1 VTVAQFF
8 TLPEV
13 VAVIE
18 QARTASSMPVSV
30 HLHDR
35 AGEAQHMIGRGAC
48 AACHAAASTESG
60 RAACKDSR
68 ANAAGQALR
77 GHRVAPFVCH
87 LGLSCVAAPAVKDSG
102 ANAAITFGPF
112 CPAEAPH
119 GLGAAVADGLL
130 VLGHDSPVTTD
141 DIAKVSADGVP
152 VMVEW
157 TVDRLTALWH
167 AHDYAPEPET
177 EPDPEPEPKPK
188 PAPPLKARVRLA
200 GPAPVMVVA
209 LAAGDRAWARWALR
223 NALDEAA
230 AAGES
235 VNARAVSLVTQIL
248 EAADRANLPTD
259 IAWQRFEAFVPNA
272 RKPVDIATL
281 SRASMRVISPIAKTF
296 DGRTAD
302 KLGVVFREVVAW
314 YGEGIRIED
323 VAAKTQSHP
332 TTITHLLQ
340 RRFGL
345 SFSELAGKI
354 RIERAKK
361 ALRDTQLTV
370 GEIARRVGISDV
382 SNFGRLFRRFEGH
395 SPQTY
400 RDKFRKAA

>member
-1 VTVAQFF
+1 MTAAEFF
-8 TLPEV
+8 AWPEV

-18 QARTASSMPVSV
+18 QARMASSMPVSV
-30 HLHDR
+30 HLHDQ
-35 AGEAQHMIGRGAC
+35 AGEAQHAIGRGAC

-77 GHRVAPFVCH
+77 GDRVAPFVCH
-87 LGLSCVAAPAVKDSG
+87 LGLSCVTAPAVKESG

-119 GLGAAVADGLL
+119 GLDAAVADGLSA
-130 VLGHDSPVTTD
+130 LGHHSPVSTD
-141 DIAKVSADGVP
+141 DIARVSADGVP
-152 VMVEW
+152 VLVEW

-167 AHDYAPEPET
+167 ERNKEAE
-177 EPDPEPEPKPK
+177 PEPEPAHEPEPK

-200 GPAPVMVVA
+200 GPAPVIVVA

-235 VNARAVSLVTQIL
+235 VNARAVSLVTQII
-248 EAADRANLPTD
+248 EAADRANLPTEA
-259 IAWQRFEAFVPNA
+259 AWQRFEAFVPQA
-272 RKPVDIATL
+272 RKQADVATL
-281 SRASMRVISPIAKTF
+281 SRAAMRVIGPIAKTF

-302 KLGVVFREVVAW
+302 KLAVIFREIVAW

-323 VAAKTQSHP
+323 VAVKTQSHP